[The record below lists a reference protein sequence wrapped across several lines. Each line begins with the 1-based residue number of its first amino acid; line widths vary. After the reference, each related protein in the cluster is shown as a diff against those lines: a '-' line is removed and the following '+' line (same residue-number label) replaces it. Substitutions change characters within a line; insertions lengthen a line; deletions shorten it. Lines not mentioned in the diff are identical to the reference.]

1 MPALCAVDGYEVL
14 QEVSEESRSHPC
26 IAVRSRLLLVS
37 EYGYGGVLL
46 ILRIYLGHEVRVGAY
61 PVVLTVAYDHGPV
74 ESQVHGLA
82 GRNGAELGRQE
93 IAFRYAV
100 LLVHYAH
107 HVELDLLRYFI
118 VGICPASGEYV
129 HLLSFQSL
137 GHGLLHLVLCQ
148 VRQEVGD
155 AEAGLVL
162 LLAYGDLHGAPVLET
177 HDAVEGE
184 RDREPLIF
192 LYPAVIVCFE
202 VGHTHALE
210 QRIGF
215 EIQSGAV
222 YVADTY
228 AGTLRYPPPADGHH
242 DEGLPSVDHV
252 DLVAGNVFGAV
263 PEFFIALLFEHRNDI
278 VHDLPLSL
286 VAQEF
291 LIAFAE
297 FPGLFQERVLYL
309 PQALRFA
316 EQLLF
321 EDLSF
326 ALLVFHG
333 TINSGCVLD
342 CFQDPMA
349 SV

>member
-1 MPALCAVDGYEVL
+1 MNGYLGSYGAAPADINFAELPDLPGDLVLIQYPAQEAHGLRRRIVGAVFSPGAGVLGNDGPSVKERAVVHLEDLGEGRVHRRIDIAGQANGFLKNMPALCAVDGYEVL

-26 IAVRSRLLLVS
+26 IAVRSRFLLVS

-61 PVVLTVAYDHGPV
+61 SVVLTVAYDHGPV

-129 HLLSFQSL
+129 HLLSFQRL
-137 GHGLLHLVLCQ
+137 GHGLLHLILCQ

-162 LLAYGDLHGAPVLET
+162 LLAYGDLHGAPVLKT
-177 HDAVEGE
+177 DDAVEGE

-228 AGTLRYPPPADGHH
+228 AGTL
-242 DEGLPSVDHV
+242 
-252 DLVAGNVFGAV
+252 
-263 PEFFIALLFEHRNDI
+263 
-278 VHDLPLSL
+278 
-286 VAQEF
+286 
-291 LIAFAE
+291 
-297 FPGLFQERVLYL
+297 
-309 PQALRFA
+309 
-316 EQLLF
+316 
-321 EDLSF
+321 
-326 ALLVFHG
+326 
-333 TINSGCVLD
+333 
-342 CFQDPMA
+342 
-349 SV
+349 